1 MELRS
6 VDASRPRRAPASYL
20 ARRNGAY
27 EERIFGALTLV
38 VVVKP
43 GCDGCRAFVEGE
55 HDLDNEIDVLVV
67 ASLEDAAWEG
77 RAVIVSPG
85 LWRDLDIASAPFYVV
100 VDPARGLVVCEG
112 SVFSPDQVA
121 AEIALALGR

>member
-6 VDASRPRRAPASYL
+6 VDASRPRRAPTGYL
-20 ARRNGAY
+20 ARRNGEF
-27 EERIFGALTLV
+27 EERTLGALTLV
-38 VVVKP
+38 VAVKP

-55 HDLDNEIDVLVV
+55 HDLENEIDVLVV

-77 RAVIVSPG
+77 RDVVVSPG
-85 LWRDLDIASAPFYVV
+85 LWRDLEITSAPFYVV
-100 VDPARGLVVCEG
+100 VDSTRGVVVCEG
-112 SVFSPDQVA
+112 SVFSPEQVA